1 MGGSRG
7 GGKGRGRRGGEGG
20 VKPPEV
26 NGSFFGHVRRRK
38 HPLELLAIDAA
49 ETTTEERG
57 LNQRDKLGG
66 VGGEVGDG
74 GGWGYVCVCG
84 CAGMCADARGCL
96 RVR

>member
-66 VGGEVGDG
+66 VGGEGGDG
-74 GGWGYVCVCG
+74 GGGGMCVCAGAPG
-84 CAGMCADARGCL
+84 CARMRAGVCG
-96 RVR
+96 